1 MNIHRHTSCVLTDM
15 NISYTPMSILS
26 TFEDGMPTQ
35 INVQLQF
42 KELALLHK
50 QAIADGY

>member
-1 MNIHRHTSCVLTDM
+1 
-15 NISYTPMSILS
+15 
-26 TFEDGMPTQ
+26 MPTQ